1 MNGFRRF
8 ESADVNLD
16 ARVIALVGPNEAGK
30 TSLLDALVQ
39 SLRDREFNERDITHG
54 YTPQGQVLDALY
66 RLDDED
72 RAAVEAIAPGAPLI
86 RWFRAWRAPDGS
98 LSYETI
104 PTLPSTEGAPSDD
117 QAIPRALALIEERSD
132 RIPSKLMSRVSGMK
146 ATQAKK
152 ASDYTDP
159 QLAQLDQLA
168 KDLAEHL
175 AEGDKPGADDD
186 LEQMPRQMSDFVKN
200 ETRRRLPGY
209 VTSLL
214 RQRVP
219 RVLEFS
225 LSDRTLAS
233 EHDLQKG
240 WPNGLR
246 NLARLGGL
254 DLQELRTLAERKL
267 QERQVGLLRD
277 AERRIN
283 AHFEEHW
290 QQAKVEVLFTIV
302 PPARLSIFVKADGGG
317 VYRLQDRS
325 DGLRTFVAF
334 VAFLAQTPTKTRP
347 IIVVDEAEG
356 HLHWDAQA
364 DLIRLFHAQEV
375 ASQIIYSTHS
385 PGCLPHDLG
394 GGVRAVVPSHPDRS
408 DVTNWI
414 WKADAGYRPLLLS
427 MGASAAALTPHRCAV
442 ATEGVSDFVLMPSLL
457 RDATGQDTLPYQVVP
472 GLAQL
477 ADVEIARIDGES
489 DAVIYLTDGDTA
501 GKKIQKKVRDGGV
514 PESRIVQ
521 LPDGMVLED
530 FVAAHTLTDA
540 VFAVLR
546 DSGCI
551 STEDLSLP
559 ARGRSAAIEAW
570 CASKGL
576 PTPGKRALASRVL
589 DLTADN
595 AKHGRRPLTEEDH
608 RPILQDIHNKIREI
622 HDKIL
627 AGLWP
632 A

>member
-16 ARVIALVGPNEAGK
+16 APVIALVGPNEAGK

-39 SLRDREFNERDITHG
+39 SLWNRAFDERDITRN
-54 YTPQGQVLDALY
+54 YTPQGKVLDALY

-72 RAAVEAIAPGAPLI
+72 RAAVEATAPGTPPI

-98 LSYETI
+98 LACATI
-104 PTLPSTEGAPSDD
+104 PTLPSTEVAPSGD
-117 QAIPRALALIEERSD
+117 QAIPQALALIGERAD
-132 RIPSKLMSRVSGMK
+132 RIPSELISRVSGMK
-146 ATQAKK
+146 ATQANK
-152 ASDYTDP
+152 ASDYTNA

-175 AEGDKPGADDD
+175 AERGKPGADDD
-186 LEQMPRQMSDFVKN
+186 LEQMSRQVSAFVKN
-200 ETRRRLPGY
+200 ERKRRLPAY
-209 VTSLL
+209 VISLL

-219 RVLEFS
+219 TVLAFS
-225 LSDRTLAS
+225 LSDRTLPS

-240 WPNGLR
+240 WHNGLN
-246 NLARLGGL
+246 NLARLGGFR
-254 DLQELRTLAERKL
+254 LQELRTLAAGKQPERYID
-267 QERQVGLLRD
+267 LLRD

-290 QQAKVEVLFTIV
+290 TQAKVEVLFDIV
-302 PPARLSIFVKADGGG
+302 PPARLRIFVKADGGG
-317 VYRLQDRS
+317 VYRLEDRS
-325 DGLRTFVAF
+325 DGLRAFVAL
-334 VAFLAQTPTKTRP
+334 VAFLAKTDTNARP

-364 DLIRLFHAQEV
+364 DLIRLFHAQDV
-375 ASQIIYSTHS
+375 ASQIIYATHS

-394 GGVRAVVPSHPDRS
+394 GGVRAVVPSSPDRS
-408 DVTNWI
+408 HVTNWI
-414 WKADAGYRPLLLS
+414 WQSDAGYRPLLLA
-427 MGASAAALTPHRCAV
+427 MGASAAALTPHRFAV
-442 ATEGVSDFVLMPSLL
+442 ATEGVSDFILMPSLL
-457 RDATGQDTLPYQVVP
+457 RDATGQDPLPYQVVP

-477 ADVEIARIDGES
+477 AHGDIARIDGES
-489 DAVIYLTDGDTA
+489 DAIIYLTDGDTA
-501 GKKIQKKVRDGGV
+501 GKKIHKKVRDSGV

-540 VFAVLR
+540 VFAELR
-546 DSGCI
+546 PSGCI

-559 ARGRSAAIEAW
+559 VRGRSAAIEAW

-576 PTPGKRALASRVL
+576 PKPSKRALASRVL
-589 DLTADN
+589 DLAGDN
-595 AKHGRRPLTEEDH
+595 AKPDRPPLTEEAH
-608 RPILQDIHNKIREI
+608 RPILQEVHN
-622 HDKIL
+622 KIL

>member
-1 MNGFRRF
+1 MRLVRFRMNGFRRF

-16 ARVIALVGPNEAGK
+16 APVVALVGPNEAGK
-30 TSLLDALVQ
+30 TSLLNALVQ
-39 SLRDREFNERDITHG
+39 SGMSGAFNERDITRD
-54 YTPQGQVLDALY
+54 YTPQGNVLEALY

-72 RAAVEAIAPGAPLI
+72 RASVEAISPGTPPI
-86 RWFRAWRAPDGS
+86 HWFRAWRARDGS

-104 PTLPSTEGAPSDD
+104 PTLPSTEVAPSHN
-117 QAIPRALALIEERSD
+117 QAIPQALALIDERAD
-132 RIPSKLMSRVSGMK
+132 RIPSKLIRHVSGMK
-146 ATQAKK
+146 ETQANK
-152 ASDYTDP
+152 ASDYTDT

-175 AEGDKPGADDD
+175 AERGKPGADDD
-186 LEQMPRQMSDFVKN
+186 LEQIPGQVSDFVKN
-200 ETRRRLPGY
+200 EKRRRLPAY

-219 RVLEFS
+219 TVLEFVPS
-225 LSDRTLAS
+225 ARTLAS
-233 EHDLQKG
+233 EHDLQKS
-240 WPNGLR
+240 WPNGLS
-246 NLARLGGL
+246 NLARLGGFR
-254 DLQELRTLAERKL
+254 LQELRTLAEGT
-267 QERQVGLLRD
+267 QPERHVGLLRD

-283 AHFEEHW
+283 THFEKRW
-290 QQAKVEVLFTIV
+290 KQAKVEVLFDIV
-302 PPARLSIFVKADGGG
+302 PPARLRIFVKADGGG

-325 DGLRTFVAF
+325 DGLRAFVAL
-334 VAFLAQTPTKTRP
+334 VAFLAKADTKTRP

-364 DLIRLFHAQEV
+364 DLIRLFHAQDI
-375 ASQIIYSTHS
+375 ASQIIYATHS

-394 GGVRAVVPSHPDRS
+394 GGVRAVVPSSPDRS
-408 DVTNWI
+408 HVTNWI
-414 WKADAGYRPLLLS
+414 WQSDAGYRPLLLA
-427 MGASAAALTPHRCAV
+427 MGASAAALTPHRFAV
-442 ATEGVSDFVLMPSLL
+442 ATEGVSDFILMPSLL
-457 RDATGQDTLPYQVVP
+457 RDATGQDPLPYQVVP

-477 ADVEIARIDGES
+477 ARGDIARIDGES

-501 GKKIQKKVRDGGV
+501 GKKIHKQVRGSGV

-540 VFAVLR
+540 VFAELR
-546 DSGCI
+546 PSGCT

-576 PTPGKRALASRVL
+576 PKPGKRALASRVL

-595 AKHGRRPLTEEDH
+595 AKPDRPPLTEEDH
-608 RPILQDIHNKIREI
+608 RPILQEIHNN
-622 HDKIL
+622 IL